1 MDVQGKPGLHGDW
14 AWSSTKTGSE
24 VPLPTQGLRPQGD
37 PGARKGARVPGSGLG
52 PWRPRSREAASQL
65 GRMLPACPQ
74 QGSTRARVTA
84 KGSASPAALS
94 KHCLP
99 RAQSSRGRL
108 CPSSSALPRG
118 LWAPTLPD
126 LHPIPART
134 LQHGKAGQL
143 PASHLAPWGQLS
155 TPSLQTPGAP
165 Q

>member
-1 MDVQGKPGLHGDW
+1 MDVQGKPGLRGAW
-14 AWSSTKTGSE
+14 AWSSTKTGPE

-37 PGARKGARVPGSGLG
+37 PGARKGVRVPGSGAWAL
-52 PWRPRSREAASQL
+52 EAEEQRGCEPA
-65 GRMLPACPQ
+65 GRTLPACPH

-84 KGSASPAALS
+84 KGSTSPAALS
-94 KHCLP
+94 KHCPP

-108 CPSSSALPRG
+108 RPSSSALPQG